1 VAPDVPLV
9 PQSRVIER
17 DAAVDFVKAACLLIV
32 VGLHALM
39 AGITVGSGG
48 LAITNALEYHPIF
61 AWTTWAV
68 QVMPLF
74 FLLGGFSSV
83 TQWRRM
89 KLEGAT
95 AGDYIRQRIQ
105 RLAHPALLPIGI
117 VGGGLAAV
125 ALAGVPNDVV
135 REVGFRIGQPLW
147 FLAVYLGCAGCVP
160 LMSKLHDRHPKSTLF
175 ALLGIAIAAD
185 LGAQLVHPGIGY
197 INMLVAWLFVQ
208 QLGFWYADGW
218 FLRRSRW
225 LLFGMALASFGVLV
239 FLTMVAGYSIDMY
252 INLNPPTICILV
264 LGVGQLT
271 LFSWAHPWLLGI
283 ARTDLVK
290 RASKAV
296 NSHSMT
302 IYLWHV
308 PVVVLVALTMM
319 SARVP
324 FPEPLSKLWWETRPL
339 FLGAIAVGLIPVVL
353 LVAYYDRRRKP
364 SAPSPTSPFMAA
376 VKVVFSVVGVSII
389 LVAGFSSAPA
399 VAIAF
404 ALLVL
409 AVYLRSARKKSPARL
424 ASQSL
429 TLENDVLRD
438 PGVHGDGS
446 SR

>member
-1 VAPDVPLV
+1 
-9 PQSRVIER
+9 
-17 DAAVDFVKAACLLIV
+17 VDFVKAACLLIV

-61 AWTTWAV
+61 AWATWAV

-89 KLEGAT
+89 KMDGAS
-95 AGDYIRQRIQ
+95 AGDYIRQRVQ
-105 RLAHPALLPIGI
+105 RLAHPALLPIGL
-117 VGGGLAAV
+117 VGGCLAAV

-135 REVGFRIGQPLW
+135 REVGFRVGQPLW

-160 LMSKLHDRHPKSTLF
+160 LMSKLHDARPLTTLLT
-175 ALLGIAIAAD
+175 LLGLAIAIDTAS
-185 LGAQLVHPGIGY
+185 QVINPGIGY
-197 INMLVAWLFVQ
+197 INMLIAWLFVQ

-225 LLFGMALASFGVLV
+225 LLLGLAVASFGMLV
-239 FLTMVAGYSIDMY
+239 FLTMVVGYSIDMY
-252 INLNPPTICILV
+252 VNLNPPTVCILV
-264 LGVGQLT
+264 LGIGQIT
-271 LFSWAHPWLLGI
+271 LFSWAHPWLLRGSLRPAI
-283 ARTDLVK
+283 A
-290 RASKAV
+290 RASKAI

-324 FPEPLSKLWWETRPL
+324 FPEPLSQLWWETRPL

-353 LVAYYDRRRKP
+353 LVAYYDRTRKP
-364 SAPSPTSPFMAA
+364 AAASHTGPFLAA
-376 VKVVFSVVGVSII
+376 IKVIFSVVGVSII
-389 LVAGFSSAPA
+389 LIAGFSSAPA

-404 ALLVL
+404 ALLLL
-409 AVYLRSARKKSPARL
+409 AVYLRSSRKKSPA
-424 ASQSL
+424 SQSL
-429 TLENDVLRD
+429 EGDVLRD
-438 PGVHGDGS
+438 PGVHSDSGG
-446 SR
+446 R

>member
-1 VAPDVPLV
+1 VQPELPAAAV
-9 PQSRVIER
+9 RVIHR
-17 DAAVDFVKAACLLIV
+17 DSAVDFVKAACLLIV

-48 LAITNALEYHPIF
+48 LAITNPLEYHPIF
-61 AWTTWAV
+61 AWATWAV

-89 KLEGAT
+89 KVDGASS
-95 AGDYIRQRIQ
+95 GDYIRQRVQ
-105 RLAHPALLPIGI
+105 RLAHPALLPIGL
-117 VGGGLAAV
+117 VGGCLAAV

-160 LMSKLHDRHPKSTLF
+160 FMSWLHDRAPKLTLF
-175 ALLGIAIAAD
+175 GLLGFAILIDTAS
-185 LGAQLVHPGIGY
+185 QTINPGIGY
-197 INMLVAWLFVQ
+197 VNMLIAWLFVQ

-225 LLFGMALASFGVLV
+225 LLLGMAVASFGVLV
-239 FLTMVAGYSIDMY
+239 FLTMVVGYSIDMY
-252 INLNPPTICILV
+252 VNLNPPTVCILV
-264 LGVGQLT
+264 LGIGQIS
-271 LFSWAHPWLLGI
+271 LFSWAHPLLLRVSRLEHV
-283 ARTDLVK
+283 ARI
-290 RASKAV
+290 SKAI

-324 FPEPLSKLWWETRPL
+324 FPEPLSQSWWETRPL

-353 LVAYYDRRRKP
+353 LVAYYDRSRKP
-364 SAPSPTSPFMAA
+364 AAASHTGPLLAA
-376 VKVVFSVVGVSII
+376 VKVIFSVLGVSII

-404 ALLVL
+404 ALLLL
-409 AVYLRSARKKSPARL
+409 AVYLRSARKKSPA
-424 ASQSL
+424 SQSL
-429 TLENDVLRD
+429 EGDVLRD
-438 PGVHGDGS
+438 PGVHSDGGG
-446 SR
+446 R